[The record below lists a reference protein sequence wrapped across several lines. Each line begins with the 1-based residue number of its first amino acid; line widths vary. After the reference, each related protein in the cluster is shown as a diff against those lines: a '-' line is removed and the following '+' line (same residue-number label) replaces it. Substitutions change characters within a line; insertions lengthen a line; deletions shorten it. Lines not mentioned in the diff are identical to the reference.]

1 MTGFDSL
8 AKTQGNAFAIPSTG
22 IQIRQQSEKQMR
34 QAMTRVNNE
43 QPSCVKT
50 DLVKQWKLS
59 KAGI

>member
-1 MTGFDSL
+1 MSSGTIF
-8 AKTQGNAFAIPSTG
+8 AKSQGTAFTIPSVG

-34 QAMTRVNNE
+34 QAMTRVNQE

-50 DLVKQWKLS
+50 DFVKQWKLA